1 MPAAAA
7 IAAFFSAFVTAAS
20 PVRISGVYFDGYL
33 PGTPEPDSAIRLTNT
48 DPDRPAALGG
58 YLLTERF
65 TPRRKKA
72 VLTTTKSFEKNAK
85 GRERERGDENLEG
98 VRFPQGAMI
107 PPGGELWIAATAWGF
122 ARVWGH
128 PPAFEAASTSPE
140 VPDLEGPGVF
150 LKLPSNRGTVAL
162 VDDGGNVLDFV
173 PYENNKEPEFSVDEF
188 KGLPWRG
195 AAVQLWNASM
205 YGWTGQ
211 VLARDRDE
219 AGRLVA
225 DTNTAADWDS
235 GSTKKK
241 LGEDSTHRVERAGQS
256 RFVSAPV
263 RGRAKLLATS
273 APDNNFKELVAA
285 LDGAQRSIRVR
296 IYELTNPRI
305 VEALV
310 RAKLRGLDVVIYL
323 EGAPVGGIA
332 DQERWLLDRAHKA
345 GIPCYFLGSTPKNPI
360 KPRYRFDH
368 SKYVIVDD
376 EKVIIGS
383 ENYGRSGVPIV
394 NSWGNRGW
402 MVHIQQPQL
411 VAQLKAVWDA
421 DLRLDQGTPLAGDIV
436 AIDASAT
443 DAYGLPYRDPS
454 FVPDDSIRRGRY
466 DAPAD
471 PVLVDDEMMLELV
484 LSPDTSLNEHSAIM
498 GVIERAD
505 HTLFIEQNSIRRRWG
520 KKNDDDDTE
529 GDVPNLPLQAVLAAA
544 RRGVSVRVLLDSTW
558 YNVQGDE
565 DRDNDNT
572 ALFLNNLAAQEGL
585 DLMAKVVNLEETALE
600 KIHTKGV
607 IADPDDKDGEVFIG
621 SINWTENSFKGN
633 REVGV
638 VVGHPSVAGYYAKL
652 FRRDWAHSRIYQ
664 VPVVVDKATAHERPD
679 DKTPVVWRLGRKDLL
694 TVVGEH
700 TARGARWLELR
711 LPPTP
716 QRPDATAFVPIHV
729 AGTPLA
735 RPGEAL
741 HVIGKTA
748 VVEGVVVVTNVSEKR
763 VQLRFADAKRPPFV
777 AVIFDGALKRWETAK
792 EPVDPRSAYQ
802 GRLVRV
808 TGAVK
813 SYRSPE
819 IIVDGPEQITI
830 LK

>member
-1 MPAAAA
+1 MVAAVAV
-7 IAAFFSAFVTAAS
+7 AAFLTAAS
-20 PVRISGVYFDGYL
+20 PVRISGIYFDGYL
-33 PGTPEPDSAIRLTNT
+33 PGTPEPDSAVRLTNT
-48 DPDRPAALGG
+48 DLERPASLGG
-58 YLLTERF
+58 FLLTERH
-65 TPRRKKA
+65 TPKKKKA
-72 VLTTTKSFEKNAK
+72 ELTKTTSFEKNAK
-85 GRERERGDENLEG
+85 GRERGRAEDNVEG
-98 VRFPQGAMI
+98 VRFPQGTVL
-107 PPGGELWIAATAWGF
+107 PPGGELWVAATAWGF
-122 ARVWGH
+122 TRVWGE
-128 PPAFEAASTSPE
+128 PPAFEAASTTPD
-140 VPDLEGPGVF
+140 VPDLEGPGSF
-150 LKLPSNRGTVAL
+150 LKLPGNRGTVAL
-162 VDDGGNVLDFV
+162 VDDGGAVIDFV
-173 PYENNKEPEFSVDEF
+173 PYENSKVPEFTADDF
-188 KGLPWRG
+188 KNLPWRG
-195 AAVQLWNASM
+195 PAVPLFNASL

-219 AGRLVA
+219 AGRLVP
-225 DTNTAADWDS
+225 DTNTASDWDS

-241 LGEDSTHRVERAGQS
+241 LGEDSTHRIERAGQS
-256 RFVSAPV
+256 RFVARPV
-263 RGRAKLLATS
+263 RARARLLATS
-273 APDNNFKELVAA
+273 APDNNFAA
-285 LDGAQRSIRVR
+285 LIAAFDAAERSIRVR
-296 IYELTNPRI
+296 IYEMTNPKI
-305 VEALV
+305 VEGLI
-310 RAKLRGLDVVIYL
+310 RAKLRGVDVVIYL

-332 DQERWLLDRAHKA
+332 DQERWLLDRAFKA

-368 SKYVIVDD
+368 SKYVIIDD
-376 EKVIIGS
+376 QKVIIGS

-402 MVHIQQPQL
+402 MVHIEQPEF

-421 DLRLDQGTPLAGDIV
+421 DLRLDKGTPVVGDIV
-436 AIDASAT
+436 AIDASPT

-454 FVPDDSIRRGRY
+454 FMPDDSIRRGRY

-471 PVLVDDEMMLELV
+471 PVLVEDDMKLELV

-505 HTLFIEQNSIRRRWG
+505 RTLFVEQNSIRRRWG
-520 KKNDDDDTE
+520 KKNDDNDTE
-529 GDVPNLPLQAVLAAA
+529 GDVPNLPLQAVIAAA
-544 RRGVSVRVLLDSTW
+544 RRGVTVRVLLDSTW

-565 DRDNDNT
+565 DRDNDDT
-572 ALFLNNLAAQEGL
+572 ALFLNDLAAQEGL
-585 DLMAKVVNLEETALE
+585 DLVAKVINLEETALE

-607 IADPDDKDGEVFIG
+607 IADPDDKDGEVFVG

-638 VVGHPSVAGYYAKL
+638 VVGHPDVAGYYAKL
-652 FRRDWAHSRIYQ
+652 FRRDWARSRIYQ
-664 VPVVVDKATAHERPD
+664 APVVADKATAHERPD
-679 DKTPVVWRLGRKDLL
+679 GRAPVVWRLGRQETL

-700 TARGARWLELR
+700 TRRGARWLEVR

-716 QRPDATAFVPIHV
+716 QRTDATAFVPINV
-729 AGTPLA
+729 VGTPVA

-748 VVEGVVVVTNVSEKR
+748 VVEGVVVATNVSEKR
-763 VQLRFADAKRPPFV
+763 VQLRFADVKRPPFI
-777 AVIFDGALKRWETAK
+777 AVIFDDDLAKWERPGAGL
-792 EPVDPRSAYQ
+792 DPRSAYQ

-819 IIVDGPEQITI
+819 IIIDGPEQITI